1 MSSSPDREPRDEAD
15 DRAEDAP
22 PEEGREDANDE
33 EPVAEAAN
41 GRSKVDR
48 SPSPRERSLSPARA
62 DSMDKSPVRYRV
74 RLLCLLGLASSLC
87 ANVCEVVIMPF
98 HCFMLK
104 CLR

>member
-22 PEEGREDANDE
+22 PEEAAREEANDD

-62 DSMDKSPVRYRV
+62 DSMDKSPVCYRV
-74 RLLCLLGLASSLC
+74 RLLCSPWLGVEP
-87 ANVCEVVIMPF
+87 N
-98 HCFMLK
+98 
-104 CLR
+104 